1 MLSSDRSERRADQGR
16 RRARRARGAR
26 SADGTGQARDRAH
39 WAESFNPNEPW
50 DTRSAEILTR
60 LYESEEGRLSRP
72 AGGDRA
78 RSRHGRAGT
87 IPGEGRAEADA
98 VDRKWLEE
106 HLSRLVERLQE
117 PLIRYNPEPSI
128 AALHGRIEHIEQRF
142 GSALGRVA
150 QRADLDSL
158 QSVES
163 HVVQLAAQLEQA
175 RDRLEQIG
183 AVDEQVRALA
193 QRLDETGE
201 QRAHA
206 LEKLLRDCIAEWREA
221 EQRTAGALH
230 NLEEAVARL
239 GDTVDAMEAS
249 KPAPELTLPA
259 LVDPDMEGG
268 AGVEGFRLDAG
279 GQTLAPQSYHVML
292 DAADYAP
299 RPSTEG
305 AAPAPHGSPATSG
318 LVELSPAPAS
328 PNLTKAGVRLTPGA
342 LRIMAMRAKL
352 RQATAAGS
360 RATRSYAPAGEE
372 LRGAFKRVSL
382 SLLLMAG
389 AASLAGGTYV
399 LYEALIAGAPTASP
413 ILFEPRAHPSR
424 LKSDQADPTGWRI
437 PGEGASLH
445 LRAPDR
451 VSGIGL

>member
-1 MLSSDRSERRADQGR
+1 M
-16 RRARRARGAR
+16 
-26 SADGTGQARDRAH
+26 RDRAL

-50 DTRSAEILTR
+50 DARSAEILTR

-72 AGGDRA
+72 AGSDGA
-78 RSRHGRAGT
+78 RNQHGHVET

-117 PLIRYNPEPSI
+117 PLARYNPEQSI

-150 QRADLDSL
+150 QRADLDGL
-158 QSVES
+158 QSIES
-163 HVVQLAAQLEQA
+163 HVVQLAAQIEQA

-183 AVDEQVRALA
+183 AVDEEVRALA
-193 QRLDETGE
+193 QRLDEAGE

-239 GDTVDAMEAS
+239 GETVDAMEAS

-259 LVDPDMEGG
+259 LVDPEPEGV
-268 AGVEGFRLDAG
+268 AGVDGFQFDAR
-279 GQTLAPQSYHVML
+279 GQTLAPQSYHAML

-299 RPSTEG
+299 KTITEG
-305 AAPAPHGSPATSG
+305 AAPAPHEPTATSG
-318 LVELSPAPAS
+318 LVELSRASTS

-352 RQATAAGS
+352 RQTTAAGS
-360 RATRSYAPAGEE
+360 KAARSYAPTGEE
-372 LRGAFKRVSL
+372 PRGALKRVSL

-399 LYEALIAGAPTASP
+399 LYEALIASAPTASP
-413 ILFEPRAHPSR
+413 VMFEPRAHPSGI
-424 LKSDQADPTGWRI
+424 KSDLADPSGWRI
-437 PGEGASLH
+437 HGEGASLR
-445 LRAPDR
+445 LRPPDG
-451 VSGIGL
+451 VSGIRL